1 MLSTLNV
8 VQKQSAVNTGSAF
21 TLTYYDVFPSGDIVI
36 DIRTVVGIL
45 AFGRHITCI
54 ASDSRRNSTEKNIY
68 HLYINYTLTQA
79 FGSMSPQNTMVPGV
93 SDTWYLVCNQTSS
106 ATKSRLGS
114 RETSD
119 GFTGTDSRGS
129 LDQTESVV
137 RWSRERPSSLHP
149 PFTFLH
155 PGGSIESSSKEAAHR
170 MNYHSSGVL
179 I

>member
-106 ATKSRLGS
+106 ATKSRLGHA
-114 RETSD
+114 RQVT
-119 GFTGTDSRGS
+119 GS
-129 LDQTESVV
+129 LAQIVGELGPDRIGGEMV
-137 RWSRERPSSLHP
+137 SRKTLLPPSPVHLLASWRLNRVE
-149 PFTFLH
+149 FQ
-155 PGGSIESSSKEAAHR
+155 GSSS
-170 MNYHSSGVL
+170 
-179 I
+179 